1 MTLYGALYITIYGN
15 PTMPGFTYSNTCI
28 YTAALITFLIHCLAV
43 HVHILEQDYMY
54 EVKHVTPSK
63 HIIGFLSGG
72 CLLSVGLSSAT
83 NPKPKGQP
91 SHCLLTRQT

>member
-15 PTMPGFTYSNTCI
+15 PTVPGFTYSNV
-28 YTAALITFLIHCLAV
+28 YTASLITFLIHCPAV
-43 HVHILEQDYMY
+43 HVHILEHDY
-54 EVKHVTPSK
+54 EVKPVTLSK

-72 CLLSVGLSSAT
+72 CLLSVGISSAT
-83 NPKPKGQP
+83 NSKPKGQP